1 VNQQTNQGIEIQS
14 KPHPLLYGLALF
26 SAASIVLSQPN
37 DFGLVLL
44 LIVLVTMAVWWL
56 SRVQSISISFEPR
69 EATFVYSSL
78 NPFRT
83 RKVVSLAGFTR
94 VHASP
99 FYRNNG
105 WAIRLSGPRGEHL
118 LLAEIPSICQPD
130 DYVRSLCVQIASGLR
145 IADGG
150 GG

>member
-1 VNQQTNQGIEIQS
+1 MNQQTNQQIEIQN
-14 KPHPLLYGLALF
+14 KPHPWLYAVALF
-26 SAASIVLSQPN
+26 SAASIALSHPDQ
-37 DFGLVLL
+37 FGLILL
-44 LIVLVTMAVWWL
+44 LIVFLALAVWWL
-56 SRVQSISISFEPR
+56 TRFQSVLISFDTR

-99 FYRNNG
+99 FYKDNG
-105 WAIRLSGPRGEHL
+105 WTIRLSGPRGEHL
-118 LLAEIPSICQPD
+118 LLARIPSFLEPD
-130 DYVRSLCVQIASGLR
+130 GYVRSLCIKIASGLR